1 MAVYNLLNNMVKA
14 VVCLAL
20 VAPVFFGVRNKW
32 IAGEWFYFFHYIL
45 EAPAVTFLTRFPKN
59 TRFCAPHRLQ
69 ISCLFVVFLGS
80 L

>member
-1 MAVYNLLNNMVKA
+1 MAVYNLVNNMVKA

-45 EAPAVTFLTRFPKN
+45 EAPAVTFLTRLLCGVDDLLDVTPKKY
-59 TRFCAPHRLQ
+59 
-69 ISCLFVVFLGS
+69 SFLCS
-80 L
+80 TSITN